1 MDIADAALRLTAA
14 TAAGL
19 AVGLNREL
27 HHKPTGMRTMGL
39 VALASALVTMAS
51 MDFTAGLMDLNAIS
65 RVIQGVL
72 TGIGFIGAGVI
83 LRDAETKEVSGL
95 TTAATVWLTAALGIV
110 CGLGA
115 WKVALLAS
123 AITLLLLMFGGR
135 TERALHRWIDR
146 MTAHPRLN
154 PPQPPP
160 APTPPSLPPDE

>member
-1 MDIADAALRLTAA
+1 MDHADEVIRLLAA
-14 TAAGL
+14 TVAGM

-27 HHKPTGMRTMGL
+27 HNKPTGVRTLGL

-51 MDFTAGLMDLNAIS
+51 MDFTAGLMDLNAVS

-83 LRDAETKEVSGL
+83 LRDAETREVSGL
-95 TTAATVWLTAALGIV
+95 TTAATVWITASLGIV

-115 WKVALLAS
+115 WRVALSAA
-123 AITLLLLMFGGR
+123 AITLLLLIFGGK

-146 MTAHPRLN
+146 MIEPRAHQKPP
-154 PPQPPP
+154 PPQ
-160 APTPPSLPPDE
+160 DE